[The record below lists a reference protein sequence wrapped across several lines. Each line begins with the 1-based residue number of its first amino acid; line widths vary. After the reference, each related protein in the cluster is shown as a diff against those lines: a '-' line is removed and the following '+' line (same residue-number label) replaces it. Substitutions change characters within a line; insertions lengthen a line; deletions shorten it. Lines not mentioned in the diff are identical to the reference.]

1 MKKIFLSALIFSILL
16 TSCKKEQDPFLIG
29 KHNIGLLTDSTQVK
43 DIATVFSK
51 DSIVTNS
58 SAGMFISSVNTDIEI
73 YEKGGKK
80 LLILSPATP
89 NDSTSYIR
97 SVRIIDPRY
106 KTKENITISSTFK
119 EISNNYEI
127 SKIDNMLG
135 AIIVYVKDINAML
148 TIDKKELP
156 ANMRFDTNL
165 KIEAIQIPDKTK
177 TKYFFLNWNKT

>member
-1 MKKIFLSALIFSILL
+1 MKRIFFSLIIYSILL

-29 KHNIGLLTDSTQVK
+29 KHNVGLLTDSTQVK
-43 DIATVFSK
+43 DIAAIFSK
-51 DSIVTNS
+51 DSIVTNN
-58 SAGMFISSVNTDIEI
+58 SAGMYMSTANTDIEI

-97 SVRIIDPRY
+97 SVRVIDPRY
-106 KTKENITISSTFK
+106 KTKENITVSSTFK
-119 EISNNYEI
+119 DISNNYKI

-135 AIIVYVKDINAML
+135 AVIVYVKDINAML

-156 ANMRFDTNL
+156 ANMRFDTSL
-165 KIEAIQIPDKTK
+165 KIEAIQIPDNTK
-177 TKYFFLNWNKT
+177 IKYFFLNWNKT